1 MKDPNTKMKIFPKV
15 MDFSWVSQLPLSY
28 KSMGVVFFL
37 LNKFSTTFDVVVW
50 ISTKKEK
57 YKVI

>member
-1 MKDPNTKMKIFPKV
+1 MKIFPKV
-15 MDFSWVSQLPLSY
+15 MDFSWVAQLPLSY
-28 KSMGVVFFL
+28 KSMGVVFL
-37 LNKFSTTFDVVVW
+37 LLTKFSTKFDVVIW